1 MPVQRER
8 GALASGLV
16 AFLAVLFFFA
26 AIGGGFALARYLGGQ
41 PLLPPGQTA
50 ETTTTTSS
58 KADPDE
64 LEPRD
69 GNAAT
74 VTGAQGG
81 GFTVPVPRSWVEFVE
96 EIQGGELGN
105 STRVGYLQPN
115 GTQLLTVERLTGFY
129 QDYTIEDYLLLLES
143 QQPDI
148 TVDIEYKGEIKGL
161 QTNGVEPR
169 EPALELHYRSTT
181 SAKAVVPDD
190 PAAQDQTR
198 STFAHLLP
206 YAGDLW
212 VVSLTVPIEQED
224 TGGRSFEEIVK
235 GFLPTG

>member
-1 MPVQRER
+1 M
-8 GALASGLV
+8 
-16 AFLAVLFFFA
+16 
-26 AIGGGFALARYLGGQ
+26 
-41 PLLPPGQTA
+41 
-50 ETTTTTSS
+50 
-58 KADPDE
+58 
-64 LEPRD
+64 
-69 GNAAT
+69 
-74 VTGAQGG
+74 
-81 GFTVPVPRSWVEFVE
+81 PVPRSWVEFVE

-190 PAAQDQTR
+190 PAAQDQNR

-206 YAGDLW
+206 YAGRPLGGVADGAHRAGGLRGPVFRGDRQGLPAHGLIVGAGTYPRAVTETQDLAADAAA
-212 VVSLTVPIEQED
+212 D
-224 TGGRSFEEIVK
+224 TRQGDRRRH
-235 GFLPTG
+235 P